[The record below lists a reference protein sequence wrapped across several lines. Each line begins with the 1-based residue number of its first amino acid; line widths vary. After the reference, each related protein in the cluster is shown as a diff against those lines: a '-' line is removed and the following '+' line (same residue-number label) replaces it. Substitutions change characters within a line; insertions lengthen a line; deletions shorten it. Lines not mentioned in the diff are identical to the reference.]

1 MKNLQSIMS
10 LHQRGHLAEAE
21 AGYKLLFDK
30 NASDINLNYL
40 YGKLL
45 LDTNRAAN
53 AFPLLEYAYE
63 KTQSNI
69 NVLYEYAKCLL
80 SLNRYE
86 DAYRCLTPF
95 NNKSLETTKLF
106 LRAASGVC
114 SDIELESWY
123 KKLKTSQN
131 TIALTNYVAGLFD
144 NRGVLTKASELYRTV
159 LKADENNTT
168 ALHNLATVFRRLE
181 NPEEAL
187 NLLQRAQLNGLNNF
201 QLYHN
206 LGNAYSDLN
215 ILESAIESYE
225 RAIQLNP
232 YYVDSYKNLSSIYIE
247 VGLINKSLSI
257 FESAIQSGITSNDM
271 LIALAENYLRMG
283 KVELAETLL
292 SSHPNLDRSSVA
304 YLQCKARL
312 YHAGENYQEAY
323 MLLKDKTDSALILD
337 AAQYALQIDEPGY
350 VLNTMP
356 SLTTSSDSSVMA
368 KAYLAVAERL
378 SKRNQHRKSY
388 CHYSM
393 LVRSYQLPNVVGG
406 KASSDFIALLKDH
419 VSQLHS
425 AKSAPLQQTVNGG
438 TQTRGNILSSSN
450 EHLTELRLF
459 FENSVREYISE
470 VKAIDDLHEFVVLP
484 NNDFRIVGAWSVFLS
499 DKGYHTNHVH
509 PEGRLSAVFYIEIPS
524 ELAHEKHEG
533 YLSFGTPNF
542 KLKTNLTHEYTV
554 RPEVGKLV
562 IFPSY
567 FWHGTIPFKSDEKRL
582 TIAFDISSS

>member
-1 MKNLQSIMS
+1 MRKLESIMS
-10 LHQRGHLAEAE
+10 LHQKGHLKEAE
-21 AGYKLLFDK
+21 AGYKSLFDK

-45 LDTNRAAN
+45 LDTNRAEN
-53 AFPLLEYAYE
+53 ALSLLTYAYE

-69 NVLYEYAKCLL
+69 TVLCEYAKCLL
-80 SLNRYE
+80 VLNRYE
-86 DAYRCLTPF
+86 DAYRCLAPF
-95 NNKSLETTKLF
+95 NNNSFETTKLF

-114 SDIELESWY
+114 NDIELESWY
-123 KKLKTSQN
+123 QKLKTSQN
-131 TIALTNYVAGLFD
+131 NIALTNHVAGLFD
-144 NRGVLTKASELYRTV
+144 SRGVLTKAAELYKTV
-159 LKADENNTT
+159 LKEDQNNTT

-181 NPEEAL
+181 DSEEAL
-187 NLLQRAQLNGLNNF
+187 NLLKRAKSNGLNNF

-215 ILESAIESYE
+215 KLESAIESYE

-232 YYVDSYKNLSSIYIE
+232 YYVDSYKNLASIYAE
-247 VGLINKSLSI
+247 VGLINKSLAI
-257 FESAIQSGITSNDM
+257 FESAIQSGNTSNEM
-271 LIALAENYLRMG
+271 LIALAEQYLRMG
-283 KVELAETLL
+283 NVELAETLL
-292 SSHPNLDRSSVA
+292 NSHPNLDRSSTA

-312 YHAGENYQEAY
+312 YHAGENYQEAFK
-323 MLLKDKTDSALILD
+323 LLKDKTDSALMLD
-337 AAQYALQIDEPGY
+337 AAQYALQVDKPDY
-350 VLNTMP
+350 VLNAMP
-356 SLTTSSDSSVMA
+356 PLTKSSDSSVMA
-368 KAYLAVAERL
+368 KAYLTVAERL
-378 SKRNQHRKSY
+378 SKRNLHRESY
-388 CHYSM
+388 CRYSE
-393 LVRSYQLPNVVGG
+393 LVRTFQLPDVVGG
-406 KASSDFIALLKDH
+406 KAASHFIALLKDH

-438 TQTRGNILSSSN
+438 TQTRGNILSSKN
-450 EHLTELRLF
+450 EHLAELRLF

-470 VKAIDDLHEFVVLP
+470 VEAIEDLHEFVVLP
-484 NNDFRIVGAWSVFLS
+484 NKDFTIVGAWSVFLS

-524 ELAHEKHEG
+524 ELSHEEHEG

-542 KLKTNLTHEYTV
+542 KLKTDLTHEFTV